1 MIVEHGLINCRWLQ
15 MESPKKSNA
24 PIDAAIDDRRTSVDD
39 RRSSPRRKTLRGA
52 QILWTTGAA
61 VTWPTGAVVRCIVRN
76 YSEEGAKIETDS
88 PIPGAFDLV
97 VDLDKARRS
106 CRVVWRKG
114 SLIGVK
120 FV

>member
-1 MIVEHGLINCRWLQ
+1 MIVEFVLTNCRWLQ
-15 MESPKKSNA
+15 MESPTNKA
-24 PIDAAIDDRRTSVDD
+24 PIDDAAIDDRRRSVDD

-61 VTWPTGAVVRCIVRN
+61 VTWPTGAPVKCIVRN